1 MGGCVCVCVGSIV
14 ASRISNVG
22 FSFSKSGKSSI
33 SSNSLKPDRHYSP
46 SLLSILLRYVSFPMH
61 ISHAGCIQTPLIL
74 ITCITVRLRVIRQLS
89 ELTFVY
95 CFQDASS
102 PPSVDAPLLR
112 SDRSWQAARPCGR
125 PVARRDSVGTK
136 CRLQSHCAFSNDQRT
151 PNNGEILVQT
161 IYCC

>member
-1 MGGCVCVCVGSIV
+1 VSDLSLRLVFQTSDLVL
-14 ASRISNVG
+14 ASRVNLLFRTTVLNLTGITRRHCYP
-22 FSFSKSGKSSI
+22 SF
-33 SSNSLKPDRHYSP
+33 
-46 SLLSILLRYVSFPMH
+46 LRYVSFPMH

-74 ITCITVRLRVIRQLS
+74 IITVRLRVVRQLS
-89 ELTFVY
+89 ELTFAY
-95 CFQDASS
+95 YFQDASS

-112 SDRSWQAARPCGR
+112 SDRSWQAARPCAR

-136 CRLQSHCAFSNDQRT
+136 CRLQSHCAFSSDQRT